1 MGGVMAARLS
11 EDSDVRVALVEA
23 DPGDN
28 IHSPLGFAQLLRTK
42 VDWDYSTAPE
52 PFTDMQRIYLPR
64 GKVLGGSSSIN
75 AMVYVRGNRADYDGW
90 AEGGSPG
97 WGYQD
102 LLPYFELAE
111 DNERGASEF
120 HGAGAPLR
128 VSESRSRNPISD
140 AFLEAPKPGYPV
152 MRTSTGKRT
161 TASATTRSPSGMG
174 AVAAP
179 RWRTCTRPRR
189 APTSSWRPLCRS
201 TGSFFEGQRAVGVQ
215 ASRWGEIYELRAE
228 REVVLCGGACN
239 SPQLLML
246 SGVGPADDLA
256 RLGLPVVQDLPCV
269 GHGLQDHPVV
279 WLSWAHDEPVSLL
292 SAGTE
297 DDTARFTQEG
307 RGPLCSNLGEA
318 GGFIRTHPR
327 LPGPDVQF
335 HVVPRPDR
343 RPAQRARL

>member
-179 RWRTCTRPRR
+179 RWRTCTRPLSR
-189 APTSSWRPLCRS
+189 PNLVVETS
-201 TGSFFEGQRAVGVQ
+201 VQ
-215 ASRWGEIYELRAE
+215 VHR
-228 REVVLCGGACN
+228 VLFR
-239 SPQLLML
+239 
-246 SGVGPADDLA
+246 GPA
-256 RLGLPVVQDLPCV
+256 R
-269 GHGLQDHPVV
+269 
-279 WLSWAHDEPVSLL
+279 
-292 SAGTE
+292 
-297 DDTARFTQEG
+297 R
-307 RGPLCSNLGEA
+307 
-318 GGFIRTHPR
+318 
-327 LPGPDVQF
+327 
-335 HVVPRPDR
+335 R
-343 RPAQRARL
+343 RPGQPLGRDLRTAGRARSCPMWRRLQLPSAAHALGRRPGG